1 MCSYCKP
8 IVGSLSPP
16 HAELQC
22 PVRQADYC
30 SLCSSRGHT
39 VHTCKQDRMKSL
51 RVPQTYEQL
60 LHPNVL
66 KEYGL
71 EGCETPLPPS
81 WKALSPPTNA
91 ELRIYERS
99 NPKETDKLIR
109 ALLSAEGITPGN
121 AKANMDALRK
131 LAQVQG
137 KRLVFLSSE

>member
-1 MCSYCKP
+1 
-8 IVGSLSPP
+8 
-16 HAELQC
+16 
-22 PVRQADYC
+22 
-30 SLCSSRGHT
+30 
-39 VHTCKQDRMKSL
+39 MKSL

-66 KEYGL
+66 KEFGL

-81 WKALSPPTNA
+81 WKAASPPTNA

-109 ALLSAEGITPGN
+109 AILSAEGITPGN
-121 AKANMDALRK
+121 VKANMDALRK

-137 KRLVFLSSE
+137 KRLVFLPSE